1 MDNVGKEFYIFLQ
14 QNLLVMKKSRILLA
28 LTLLF
33 FTLGGRAQ
41 TLVPNGPETEIED
54 GARLT
59 VLGEDDQYLY
69 LCGVEKGWYDTDDD
83 MYITVYDKQKNVI
96 AVEHEIDEDYEFR
109 TAYLRGNDVVLL
121 GYKYNKKT
129 KSVDYYESTFP
140 IMEKKHKKLVLNTI
154 YSVPAEGKKI
164 ATALILRF
172 SGDNRTVFVTY
183 TKPSNSKTDGYSLD
197 LRVVDAEGNTLNHA
211 QKEFSGPSPY
221 KAKGFLTNNGA
232 VFIEEL
238 AQSGKNVH
246 WGVGMVAFSSGVA
259 HRYLTVTAAGN
270 VVPVELADNSHEISN
285 PCARMLP
292 GKNDRFFIFGET
304 KEGVATILVDEEGE
318 LQSENFFESEKPL
331 VPENISYE
339 AEMKDVGFV
348 PSMVLPL
355 QDGRVMVLAY
365 RHMREMYSD
374 GRYIHINNY
383 YQNIYLYLFDSN
395 GDLLNTNMLP
405 YSCVDG
411 GGNHQDIPVVFEWKG
426 EIWLLYNGNKGN
438 YGTKKPSQ
446 WHRLNFTKPEPRC
459 IVMGRLEGDL
469 YFEPKILY
477 APANPNKTMSYG
489 EYFDQIIKVTDDAV
503 YFLMYRKS
511 DNFIDKITE

>member
-1 MDNVGKEFYIFLQ
+1 
-14 QNLLVMKKSRILLA
+14 MKKN
-28 LTLLF
+28 TLLF
-33 FTLGGRAQ
+33 VSLFLLFMFGSRAQ
-41 TLVPNGPETEIED
+41 NLVPNGPETEIED

-59 VLGEDDQYLY
+59 VMGEDDQYLY
-69 LCGVEKGWYDTDDD
+69 LCGVKKGWYDTDDD

-109 TAYLRGNDVVLL
+109 TAYLRGDDAVLL

-129 KSVDYYESTFP
+129 KSVDYYESAFP

-154 YSVPAEGKKI
+154 YSVPAEGKKL
-164 ATALILRF
+164 ATAFILRS
-172 SGDNRTVFVTY
+172 SGDNRTAFVTY

-197 LRVVDAEGNTLNHA
+197 LQVVDAEGNTLNHA

-259 HRYLTVTAAGN
+259 HRYLTVTASGN
-270 VVPVELADNSHEISN
+270 VVPVELTDNSREITN
-285 PCARMLP
+285 PKAGMLP

-304 KEGVATILVDEEGE
+304 NGGVATILVDEEGE
-318 LQSENFFESEKPL
+318 LQSENFFDTEKPS

-339 AEMKDVGFV
+339 TEMKDMGFV
-348 PSMVLPL
+348 PSTILSL

-365 RHMREMYSD
+365 RHLREMWSD
-374 GRYIHINNY
+374 GRAVHINNY
-383 YQNIYLYLFDSN
+383 YQNIYLYLFDN
-395 GDLLNTNMLP
+395 KGDMLNSTVLP

-411 GGNHQDIPVVFEWKG
+411 GGNHQDIPAVFEWKG
-426 EIWLLYNGNKGN
+426 DVWLLYNGNKKN
-438 YGTKKPSQ
+438 YGSRKPSK
-446 WHRLNFTKPEPRC
+446 WNMLVYTKPEPRC
-459 IVMGRLEGDL
+459 IVMGRLENDL
-469 YFEPKILY
+469 NFEPKILY
-477 APANPNKTMSYG
+477 APANPPKTMSYG
-489 EYFDQIIKVTDDAV
+489 EYFDQLIKVTDDAV

-511 DNFIDKITE
+511 DNYIDRITE